1 MGLLEILTQNGSIL
15 TQQDGT
21 TPPGF
26 DQNTSVLNSA
36 TLLGSTL
43 DIDGQTPQQYD
54 VNSDPI
60 LVSSLL
66 QTNLDGYNGQTPQ
79 SYQNQVLL
87 GTNMLVNTTLPGSLL
102 DLEGQLP
109 TQYINNLPG

>member
-1 MGLLEILTQNGSIL
+1 MLTTNGSVL
-15 TQQDGT
+15 TPQDGA
-21 TPPGF
+21 TPTGF
-26 DQNTSVLNSA
+26 DQTVSVLNNS

-54 VNSDPI
+54 VNTDPI

-66 QTNLDGYNGQTPQ
+66 QSQLDGYNGQIPPT
-79 SYQNQVLL
+79 YQNQVLL
-87 GTNMLVNTTLPGSLL
+87 GVNMLVNTTLPGSIL
-102 DLEGQLP
+102 DNDGQTP